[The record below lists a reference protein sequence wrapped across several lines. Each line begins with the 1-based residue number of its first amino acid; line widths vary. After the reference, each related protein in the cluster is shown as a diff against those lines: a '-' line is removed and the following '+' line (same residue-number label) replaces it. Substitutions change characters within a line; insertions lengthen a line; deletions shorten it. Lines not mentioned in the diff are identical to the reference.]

1 LSQSRRCVSGNTL
14 RRWNA
19 AATIPTVS
27 PR

>member
-1 LSQSRRCVSGNTL
+1 LSQSRCCVSGSTL